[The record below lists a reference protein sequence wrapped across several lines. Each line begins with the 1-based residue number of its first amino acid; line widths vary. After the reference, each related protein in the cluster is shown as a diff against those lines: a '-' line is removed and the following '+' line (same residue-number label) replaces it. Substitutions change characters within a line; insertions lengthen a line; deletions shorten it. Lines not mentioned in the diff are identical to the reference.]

1 MDSAS
6 GSAALPLLVR
16 VAAWHTPVLFG
27 LACARAVGGSATLA
41 AAPIWDDCAKS
52 HAADRDRRRAE
63 AAARPERRSVRVWLI
78 RHAQSQSNVSKG
90 NLHNGRHI
98 DVPLSS
104 HGMLQ
109 AAALGRRL
117 ARSGEK
123 VEAIYASEAIRT
135 QQTAET
141 VCAAI
146 NDPPPVT
153 VMPTVDLGSA
163 ETARG
168 ICEIAMGAWT
178 GKDKKECETAE
189 VALAREHDCW
199 EWQPHGLSEDEGL
212 PGESYRDVEERVLRF
227 LDGEHHCPCRLSRPP
242 AHPKPVHAR
251 IAD

>member
-1 MDSAS
+1 MPLGSVRRVQRPHSRLGKGEAKVEGTGRATCQDYGVEGYPALKWFPNDGS
-6 GSAALPLLVR
+6 GAVDMPPMLVKRLNFLLKLDQR
-16 VAAWHTPVLFG
+16 
-27 LACARAVGGSATLA
+27 
-41 AAPIWDDCAKS
+41 IQ
-52 HAADRDRRRAE
+52 
-63 AAARPERRSVRVWLI
+63 RRSSGQRTSGARRTV
-78 RHAQSQSNVSKG
+78 
-90 NLHNGRHI
+90 
-98 DVPLSS
+98 
-104 HGMLQ
+104 
-109 AAALGRRL
+109 RRL

-153 VMPTVDLGSA
+153 VMPTVDLGSP

-227 LDGEHHCPCRLSRPP
+227 LDGE
-242 AHPKPVHAR
+242 
-251 IAD
+251 